1 VQYASGPYRKI
12 LADRKLMASMSRKG
26 NCLDNAPMESF
37 FGSLKNELVHRT
49 RLKTRDE
56 ARRAIFE
63 YIEVWYNRQRRHSSL
78 GYITPERRHSSLGYI
93 TPEQARQRFMTGA
106 KIAA

>member
-1 VQYASGPYRKI
+1 
-12 LADRKLMASMSRKG
+12 MSRKG

-49 RLKTRDE
+49 RFKTRDE

-78 GYITPERRHSSLGYI
+78 GYITPE
-93 TPEQARQRFMTGA
+93 QARQRFMAMT